1 MTRPSV
7 RVFVAVLLLGSWLG
21 QAAAQGIFTCVDSK
35 GRKLTSDRPIAECND
50 REQKELNPSGTI
62 KRNVGPSLT
71 AQERAVKE
79 EQEKKEAEERARA
92 ADEKRRDRALL
103 NRYQNKAVHD
113 RERAEALKQ
122 VDEVIAAA
130 SKRVVELGQ
139 QRKAIEEE
147 MEFYKKD
154 PAKAPA
160 AIKRQIGENEQNIAL
175 QKRFIVDQETEKNRI
190 NARFDEELVRLRQL
204 WAIQAA
210 AISTVT
216 GGTAAAKPA
225 SAPAAARKP

>member
-1 MTRPSV
+1 MSLQVIVP
-7 RVFVAVLLLGSWLG
+7 ALLACWLG
-21 QAAAQGIFTCVDSK
+21 QAAAQGIFTCVDNK
-35 GRKLTSDRPIAECND
+35 GRKITSDRPIAECND
-50 REQKELNPSGTI
+50 REQKELNPSGTVR
-62 KRNVGPSLT
+62 RNVGPSLT
-71 AQERAVKE
+71 AQERAAKE
-79 EQEKKEAEERARA
+79 EQDRKEAEERARI

-139 QRKAIEEE
+139 QRKSIDNE
-147 MEFYKKD
+147 MEFYKND
-154 PAKAPA
+154 PSKAPPSV
-160 AIKRQIGENEQNIAL
+160 KRQITENEQNIAL
-175 QKRFIVDQETEKNRI
+175 QKRFIADQETEKNRI

-210 AISTVT
+210 AIN
-216 GGTAAAKPA
+216 TAAG
-225 SAPAAARKP
+225 APAKAASK